1 MEVEEEVS
9 EEDDKIEFTNPAD
22 VFNKNKKPVKSILK
36 TKKTKVVEVD
46 E

>member
-22 VFNKNKKPVKSILK
+22 VFNQKPVKSILK
-36 TKKTKVVEVD
+36 TSKTKNGK
-46 E
+46 